1 MPSNVDIVEYNI
13 GGVGNEVVILGWVS
27 QHQVTENWVVKAI
40 DTDQDRS
47 ESVDVCRIKIVPDL
61 PIAIDGTTA
70 IDIDVVASELEEWGD
85 VLEDEFER
93 VRLPVGCIVGELN
106 VRLDVWKLC

>member
-1 MPSNVDIVEYNI
+1 
-13 GGVGNEVVILGWVS
+13 
-27 QHQVTENWVVKAI
+27 
-40 DTDQDRS
+40 
-47 ESVDVCRIKIVPDL
+47 L